1 VCWHVRQPFYAA
13 LVAEAGIA
21 VDIQRLCAAPNCNS
35 HHIIE
40 ATFKAFAR
48 AMRAA
53 LDQLDARA
61 EGPFVVRESS
71 QPPPS
76 PPQVP
81 YFQCSSVGALPS
93 RTKPPYAV

>member
-1 VCWHVRQPFYAA
+1 MRQPFYAA

-61 EGPFVVRESS
+61 DGPFVVRESS
-71 QPPPS
+71 QPPP
-76 PPQVP
+76 
-81 YFQCSSVGALPS
+81 
-93 RTKPPYAV
+93 

>member
-1 VCWHVRQPFYAA
+1 M
-13 LVAEAGIA
+13 
-21 VDIQRLCAAPNCNS
+21 DIQRLCAAPNCNS

-61 EGPFVVRESS
+61 DGPFVVRESPHVRAS
-71 QPPPS
+71 TLT
-76 PPQVP
+76 PQVTFYDWNFGRRFP
-81 YFQCSSVGALPS
+81 TFVAND
-93 RTKPPYAV
+93 TAHHV